1 MVDWS
6 QSVSR
11 ADLFRQIADYPLSH
25 YQYLLASKPNFVW
38 QKIKRNWFNPVP
50 LYWCHERNRS
60 NVNPG
65 DRESKSETVEDY
77 VLRIQR
83 TGPGAEV
90 DHLTS
95 EHSAIGTTAYSE
107 NEFNEAEEM
116 IVPGGSSQ
124 GRNRLSGLPIQGD
137 LTKLAERKSPSDLVE
152 SKTEPK
158 SGEQLVIQPNLIPR
172 NYTSGLSVPSQ
183 SSQLQTRESP
193 GVSLANNNSPKA
205 AQNTM
210 EYEVQRLALQSKP
223 GEHGISVGGG
233 APTSEQ
239 NIVINHEKGTFVLPA
254 MCISGCPNAIEITH
268 TVTLKCL
275 PIDGAGLDST
285 AWSQGVPVQS
295 DNYFKT
301 KKASDLSA
309 SSRGKTPQP
318 TSCFHTAQH
327 VEPQMEQSGYQQSF
341 PDTSVNRSVLSKSHI
356 SSKSSEPSQT
366 LISNNPQ
373 DSILVSTD
381 SETYIKKSRKGE
393 SKKCT
398 CCRSKCK
405 NKAKKSKQEKGKKNK
420 VQKKP
425 SYFCFRRKKKSSSVS
440 SLPRTEGGT
449 TMETGVSPTLPSPS
463 AVSEDSQISM
473 PPGDDPNEVA
483 GKSES
488 AKGLKIVRF
497 EQDVNYATKNELAD
511 PPKIYMADQMYAP
524 PSPEPDLGDPMYPN
538 FVPEIQQP
546 SSSPVISQVDSK
558 QSIRQTSPVEGR
570 KLTQQNDSVRMTPTE
585 SYNPV
590 LESGPS
596 ADLLTSRENR
606 EGQNT
611 TLYSNKNTTSL
622 YPSTQPIPLSP
633 AMVTSVGMTNSQP
646 VPHNYCAY
654 APLVPCPYIRAV
666 PAACLQAC
674 ANESFRAC
682 NAVWMGRPGA
692 CMCRS
697 RMCYPPGNTKQSC
710 SKRRSTGASTGSG
723 GVNTGRSSCLWSSCC
738 RQRSDDPYKS
748 QMVPCP
754 YYRNQ

>member
-11 ADLFRQIADYPLSH
+11 GDLFRQITDDPLAQ
-25 YQYLLASKPNFVW
+25 YQYLLASKPNFIW
-38 QKIKRNWFNPVP
+38 QRIKRNWINPVP

-90 DHLTS
+90 DQLTS
-95 EHSAIGTTAYSE
+95 EHSAIGTRAYSE

-158 SGEQLVIQPNLIPR
+158 SGEQLVIQPNLIPK

-183 SSQLQTRESP
+183 SSQLQARESI

-223 GEHGISVGGG
+223 GEHGISVGGN
-233 APTSEQ
+233 ATTSDQ

-275 PIDGAGLDST
+275 PIEGAGLDST
-285 AWSQGVPVQS
+285 AWSQGASPQS

-309 SSRGKTPQP
+309 SSKGNPQR

-341 PDTSVNRSVLSKSHI
+341 PDTSVNRSVLSKS
-356 SSKSSEPSQT
+356 SEPSQT
-366 LISNNPQ
+366 SISNEGQLTQNILQ
-373 DSILVSTD
+373 DSILNSTD
-381 SETYIKKSRKGE
+381 SETYTKKSRKSGD
-393 SKKCT
+393 KKCA

-405 NKAKKSKQEKGKKNK
+405 KKEKKSKREKRKKND

-425 SYFCFRRKKKSSSVS
+425 SYFCFRRKKKSSSAS

-463 AVSEDSQISM
+463 AASEDSQISM
-473 PPGDDPNEVA
+473 PPGDDPNEVTS
-483 GKSES
+483 KNEP
-488 AKGLKIVRF
+488 AKALKIVRF
-497 EQDVNYATKNELAD
+497 EQDVNYATKNDLAD
-511 PPKIYMADQMYAP
+511 PPKVYMADQMHAP
-524 PSPEPDLGDPMYPN
+524 PSPESDVGDTLYPHL
-538 FVPEIQQP
+538 VPE
-546 SSSPVISQVDSK
+546 SPVISQLDSK
-558 QSIRQTSPVEGR
+558 QSIRQTSPVEDR
-570 KLTQQNDSVRMTPTE
+570 KLVQENDSVRMTPPE
-585 SYNPV
+585 SYNQV

-596 ADLLTSRENR
+596 
-606 EGQNT
+606 
-611 TLYSNKNTTSL
+611 
-622 YPSTQPIPLSP
+622 TQPVPWSP
-633 AMVTSVGMTNSQP
+633 AMVGMTAGRP
-646 VPHNYCAY
+646 VPNNYCAY
-654 APLVPCPYIRAV
+654 APLMACPYIRAV

-682 NAVWMGRPGA
+682 NAVWMGRPGT

-697 RMCYPPGNTKQSC
+697 RMCYPPVNGKRSC

-723 GVNTGRSSCLWSSCC
+723 GGNTGRSSCLWSSCC